1 MSPSPFKFLAQ
12 MPTLH
17 LFVHSQKVTGMKK
30 MLTQMFILACVC
42 SGVSAENLNFN
53 FMNPSF
59 IGGNPNNAPGLLN
72 QANAQNPYKAPVDT
86 ALQKFQKNMESAI
99 FSRIQSK
106 LLEAQ
111 FGKEAPVVGDYDT
124 LNFRINVS
132 DAGNNLLVVTT
143 TDKITGAVTT
153 FTVDTSQ

>member
-1 MSPSPFKFLAQ
+1 MYPSKLIA
-12 MPTLH
+12 
-17 LFVHSQKVTGMKK
+17 MKK
-30 MLTQMFILACVC
+30 IVIQTLLLACGCANVA
-42 SGVSAENLNFN
+42 AENLNFN
-53 FMNPSF
+53 FQNPSF
-59 IGGNPNNAPGLLN
+59 LGGNPNNAAGLLN